1 MNKNKFVTILST
13 VFLTSLFWLAIYFLV
28 LPAAKGMGKRSRP
41 QASTEAVQSRQPDP
55 EAPRYAA
62 NAKKNVD
69 YSHDIVGRWQPV
81 EVSELMLDISAYGT
95 LKTTTT
101 QHRHPVRTEYKY
113 KLLGNQLGYTLL
125 SDFYEG
131 DWHRIEI
138 TTDDNGQMYLSVFD
152 DPALGGRYKKVG
164 N

>member
-1 MNKNKFVTILST
+1 MEKKKFITILST
-13 VFLTSLFWLAIYFLV
+13 VFLTSLFWLALFFLV
-28 LPAAKGMGKRSRP
+28 VPAIKGKNNRTVE
-41 QASTEAVQSRQPDP
+41 QTVAVQTGQPDP
-55 EAPRYAA
+55 EAPRYAV

-69 YSHDIVGRWQPV
+69 YSEDIVGRWQPV
-81 EVSELMLDISAYGT
+81 EVSEVMLDFSAYGT

-113 KLLGNQLGYTLL
+113 KLLGDRMGYTLM

-152 DPALGGRYKKVG
+152 DPALGGRYKKEK
-164 N
+164 